1 MIDKLNSIQT
11 NSNKMIINIFT
22 GVILV
27 IILILI
33 NFGLMIIQMGEANK
47 NPGAPIEKILLAI
60 FIEVI
65 VINFIIH
72 RAICFFIAF
81 SIHNFYGKKKRNCC
95 YKLIF
100 DIYYEKYIRY
110 LYRIRL
116 LITKYQ
122 KEFNFMEK

>member
-1 MIDKLNSIQT
+1 
-11 NSNKMIINIFT
+11 
-22 GVILV
+22 
-27 IILILI
+27 
-33 NFGLMIIQMGEANK
+33 MIIQMGEANK